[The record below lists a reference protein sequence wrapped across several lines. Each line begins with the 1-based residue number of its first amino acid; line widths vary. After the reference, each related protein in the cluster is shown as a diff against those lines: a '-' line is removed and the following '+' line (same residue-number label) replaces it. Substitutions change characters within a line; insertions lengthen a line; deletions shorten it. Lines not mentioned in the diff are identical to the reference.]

1 MSRNERTGWRDEA
14 LSRRHRRY
22 GWGCPA
28 VDLDFLLLEY
38 DHGKAS
44 ALIEYKNE
52 LAPIQ
57 YASHPTYQALIDLG
71 NRADLPV
78 IVARYTTDFSKWK
91 VTPLNNKAKTFIPEK
106 KEMDENGFISLLYN
120 LRGQKV
126 PPSVLENLNVEI

>member
-14 LSRRHRRY
+14 LSQRHRRY
-22 GWGCPA
+22 GWDCPA

-44 ALIEYKNE
+44 AIIEYKNE
-52 LAPIQ
+52 HAPIQ

-78 IVARYTTDFSKWK
+78 IAARYTTDFSKWK
-91 VTPLNNKAKTFIPEK
+91 ITAIVETE
-106 KEMDENGFISLLYN
+106 ENGIFKIIREVYSTC
-120 LRGQKV
+120 
-126 PPSVLENLNVEI
+126 S